1 MSRTRLEGI
10 VVDLNL
16 YPEER
21 RSGLM
26 EDVIERMRKDVNVQ
40 VVRGDAFKVA
50 YVSES
55 PITAMKVTERLAG
68 LFIDENLKDREQ
80 MAQGTSQFL
89 ESQLEDAHQRLLA
102 QENRLEAYR
111 RANAG
116 QLPSQVSSNLAAIN
130 AAQLQ
135 AQRLQDAAARERD
148 QLQLLERQIGDVTS
162 PEAAE
167 PVLDSASGTVSGGST
182 TQQLEAARA
191 ALRNMELRLKPA
203 HPDIGRMRRLITTL
217 EQKAEKEALDMPLT
231 SDGPAKP
238 RSRAQFVQAIR
249 LREMELTADRLRK
262 SIAAKEAE
270 QDRVRATVGV
280 YQQRLEAAPTR
291 ETELIELTRD
301 YDALQRLYS
310 SLLSKSEDSKLTVNL
325 EARQVGQQ
333 FRILDPA
340 RVPARP
346 FSPKRDRIHAVGAFG
361 GMALGLGI
369 VFLIVYRDSSL
380 KTDDDVTGSLALP
393 VLALVPMMQTTADRR
408 RLRRRQVVLGGATA
422 VVVIGLVGGVAWWV
436 VTRT

>member
-1 MSRTRLEGI
+1 
-10 VVDLNL
+10 
-16 YPEER
+16 
-21 RSGLM
+21 
-26 EDVIERMRKDVNVQ
+26 
-40 VVRGDAFKVA
+40 
-50 YVSES
+50 
-55 PITAMKVTERLAG
+55 
-68 LFIDENLKDREQ
+68 
-80 MAQGTSQFL
+80 
-89 ESQLEDAHQRLLA
+89 
-102 QENRLEAYR
+102 
-111 RANAG
+111 
-116 QLPSQVSSNLAAIN
+116 
-130 AAQLQ
+130 
-135 AQRLQDAAARERD
+135 
-148 QLQLLERQIGDVTS
+148 
-162 PEAAE
+162 
-167 PVLDSASGTVSGGST
+167 
-182 TQQLEAARA
+182 
-191 ALRNMELRLKPA
+191 
-203 HPDIGRMRRLITTL
+203 
-217 EQKAEKEALDMPLT
+217 
-231 SDGPAKP
+231 
-238 RSRAQFVQAIR
+238 
-249 LREMELTADRLRK
+249 MELTADRLRK

-310 SLLSKSEDSKLTVNL
+310 SLLSKSEESKLTVNL

-346 FSPKRDRIHAVGAFG
+346 YSPKRGRIHAVGAFG

-408 RLRRRQVVLGGATA
+408 RLRRRQMLVGGATA